1 MSNNVTLRRFIAVA
15 IDSLYFL
22 PGAIFFALFNDL
34 IVISLIIMFATFVS
48 RDVISERS
56 FGKRVMEL
64 CIIDKNTGK
73 PASKKQRTIRN
84 LFFIIG
90 SVDAFVLL
98 IKGESIGDIVSDTI
112 IVCS

>member
-1 MSNNVTLRRFIAVA
+1 MLNNVLLRRFFAVG

-34 IVISLIIMFATFVS
+34 VVLSLIIMFTTFVL
-48 RDVISERS
+48 RDAISERS

-64 CIIDKNTGK
+64 CIIDKNTGE
-73 PASKKQRTIRN
+73 PASVKQKVIRN

-90 SVDAFVLL
+90 TIDILVLI
-98 IKGESIGDIVSDTI
+98 IKGESVGDKVSNTI
-112 IVCS
+112 IVSS

>member
-1 MSNNVTLRRFIAVA
+1 MLNNVLLRRFFTVG

-22 PGAIFFALFNDL
+22 PGAIFFALFDDL
-34 IVISLIIMFATFVS
+34 VVISLIIMFTTFVL
-48 RDVISERS
+48 RDAISERS

-73 PASKKQRTIRN
+73 SASIKQRIIRN

-90 SVDAFVLL
+90 SIDVFVLL
-98 IKGESIGDIVSDTI
+98 IKGESIGDKVSNTIVIKS
-112 IVCS
+112 